1 MDVSNNL
8 LIDFF
13 KCNVRAEL
21 QVQYASSIV
30 VYLAGSVANDIFN
43 LYFAVKEQVLNV

>member
-1 MDVSNNL
+1 MDVSYNL

-21 QVQYASSIV
+21 QVQVQYASSIV
-30 VYLAGSVANDIFN
+30 VYLAVSVVNDTLN
-43 LYFAVKEQVLNV
+43 LYFELCS